1 MMEESE
7 WTGEKKAALL
17 EALAKTAG
25 IFSAEDFPE
34 WATAEGTAAWVRA
47 LRHGKPDCDK

>member
-17 EALAKTAG
+17 EALAHSG

-34 WATAEGTAAWVRA
+34 WATAESTAA
-47 LRHGKPDCDK
+47 

>member
-7 WTGEKKAALL
+7 WTEEKKAALL

-47 LRHGKPDCDK
+47 FRAAKPDCDK